1 MPRIGVTGHSNLT
14 DATEKLVY
22 EALEDLLRHLSGEV
36 TGVTCLARGADQ
48 LFARVVLDVGGSL
61 EVVLPASDYRT
72 KIKSENV
79 ERYDALLA
87 AAGSV
92 HVMPFDTSR
101 RKSYMAASEYL
112 LSTVDEVIAVW
123 DGGPS
128 GGLGGTADVV
138 AAARQRGLTV
148 HVVWPSGAAR
158 Q

>member
-1 MPRIGVTGHSNLT
+1 M
-14 DATEKLVY
+14 VY
-22 EALEDLLRHLSGEV
+22 EALENLLRHLSGEV

-87 AAGSV
+87 AAESV

-101 RKSYMAASEYL
+101 REAYMAASEYL
-112 LSTVDEVIAVW
+112 LSTVEEVIAVW

-128 GGLGGTADVV
+128 GGLGGTADVA

-148 HVVWPSGAAR
+148 HVVWPPGAPGAAR
-158 Q
+158 E